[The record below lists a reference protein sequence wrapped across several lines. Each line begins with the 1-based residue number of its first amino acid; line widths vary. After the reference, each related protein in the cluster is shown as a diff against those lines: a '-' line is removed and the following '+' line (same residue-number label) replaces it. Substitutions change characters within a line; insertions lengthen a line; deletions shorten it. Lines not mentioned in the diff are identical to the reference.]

1 MIAHSRHRQF
11 GESENLNQTKS
22 DLNLAQSNF
31 QRARLAV
38 QQKRLTE
45 AISYYQQTLQ
55 HEPKHLVAHQ
65 ELGNVLLKLQ
75 RWSEAIACYRKAL
88 QLQPN
93 LPQIYHNLGDAFS
106 QLKQWQEAMAAY
118 RKAIKLQPNFSWSHN
133 NLGDV
138 LLKLG
143 QSQEA
148 SEEYRKAILLNP
160 DFHWSY
166 YNLGEALSKLKQWD
180 SAAQAYYKALQI
192 QPDLPLINQQLGIAL
207 SQKAKVF
214 SQEVINFY
222 QDLIQKYPDD
232 LENYYKLLELLPNDY
247 SINVSLVRALQKK
260 SDFAQALIFTNV
272 LVANNPDK
280 PDVHICLASILEK
293 IGRVEEA
300 AISYQ
305 NAIDLSPKQ
314 WEYYVAF
321 GEMLEKH
328 GYLDRA
334 ASAYQSAIQIRPDLT
349 EVKENIANLLKI
361 KKQLEDQKAEKTLK
375 NLICKAEQFVFENRL
390 EQATEEYRKA
400 LSLSPSLSLIHSKI
414 GSLLEKQGKAEEAIS
429 YYQKA
434 IELRVDL
441 SDVYSALGSL
451 LRTKGGLAQERN
463 LYEILLE
470 INPDLTQIRDKFQI
484 TSTLLEAEK
493 QRQAGKVSGLPYDFI
508 LPPIV
513 GEKNDYSFVEGR
525 VKHFKETNKKYTL
538 SVSIIILGV
547 HCKKSIT
554 NLLSAITVQTYP
566 HQLIEVVLVY
576 DEKVQGLDKLVSYYS
591 KRIKIIQVL
600 AKDNTSK
607 PNFLSNLGV
616 SAASYPYII
625 TLDYDMLPHPNLVE
639 SFMQYFHVSD
649 NIVLIGNRKFV
660 DTSKI
665 ESRDILKNPQIL
677 SEIPEA
683 QYSHTNW
690 KREKDRKF
698 LKSQLELYKKSD
710 NLKKDTYPFRCFIS
724 CNAAYPKKLLEK
736 VGGFDQGFTHLGLQ
750 DKELGYRAYNEGC
763 YFIPVLDALAFHQD
777 PSLGREGLD
786 KTAKH
791 KENEKR
797 FSQKCPVSWYR
808 KYDSE
813 ISYQIPK
820 VSVYIPSYNNGKF
833 IKEAVDSVLNQTIK
847 DVEVCICDDGSTDN
861 TLEVLEKNYKDN
873 PKVRWV
879 AQVNGGIGKASN
891 TAIRMCRG
899 MYIGQLDSD
908 DILKPQ
914 AVETLVNHLDN
925 SGFGCVYSSCER
937 IDTEGKYV
945 KDEYSWP
952 VFSREKMITT
962 SIVHHFR
969 MFRRRDWLRTDGF
982 NEELINAVDYD
993 MFLKLSEVCSFYH
1006 IDEKLYLR
1014 RIHGKNTSVVN
1025 EKKQSDNTLVV
1036 ITSALERMGISD
1048 EWEVYSPDP
1057 EQPRK
1062 VAFRRKQEQTN
1073 VFFFPDYRKSNTY
1086 QNLIYSGIPTGY
1098 SLHSGNLDKAL
1109 QALKSGGGKVIFH
1122 LHWTNFILREA
1133 QSSREAEHLKNQF
1146 LKKLFDFLYEGGRL
1160 IWTIH
1165 NVMPHD
1171 CPYPQQETEIRNTL
1185 LQAATKV
1192 HIHSKKSIPE
1202 IQQYLNL
1209 PLDKV
1214 QIIPHGHYVG
1224 LHPNNINQQNARQY
1238 FDLPQ
1243 DETVFLFLGQIRY
1256 YKGIDRLLQA
1266 FIELHQQF
1274 PKTRLLIAG
1283 KPVESVFKEDNI
1295 PEHLRSRITF
1305 VERYIPGDE
1314 LQYFFNAADAVVLPY
1329 NKVLTSGSMLHALS
1343 FGRPVIAPRVG
1354 MIEETLEDG
1363 FNGFMYDMESL
1374 DSLIF
1379 AMSNLSMLSREKLK
1393 ILFENSLKSIKHLSW
1408 EKAATEL
1415 FSEIF

>member
-1 MIAHSRHRQF
+1 MTHLKKQLST
-11 GESENLNQTKS
+11 ESINPRLEKKDNST
-22 DLNLAQSNF
+22 AQSYY

-38 QQKRLTE
+38 QQGKLPQ
-45 AISYYQQTLQ
+45 AIPYYQQTLKHNPQ
-55 HEPKHLVAHQ
+55 HLIAHQ
-65 ELGNVLLKLQ
+65 ELGNVFLKLEQ
-75 RWSEAIACYRKAL
+75 WQNAITCYHQALEIEPKLPQAHHNMGEAYTRL
-88 QLQPN
+88 QQLQ
-93 LPQIYHNLGDAFS
+93 
-106 QLKQWQEAMAAY
+106 EASEEY
-118 RKAIKLQPNFSWSHN
+118 RKAIELQPQFFWSHN

-143 QSQEA
+143 QWSEA
-148 SEEYRKAILLNP
+148 CEEYRKAIRLNP

-166 YNLGEALSKLKQWD
+166 YNLGEAFTQLKQWD
-180 SAAQAYYKALQI
+180 GAAAAYHKALKL
-192 QPDLPLINQQLGIAL
+192 QPDLPLIHQKLGVAL
-207 SQKAKVF
+207 SHKAKRV
-214 SQEVINFY
+214 SQEVIDFY
-222 QDLIQKYPDD
+222 QDLINKYPDD
-232 LENYYKLLELLPNDY
+232 LENYYKLLELLPNEY
-247 SINVSLVRALQKK
+247 SINSNLVKALLRRKEF
-260 SDFAQALIFTNV
+260 DQAVIFTKV
-272 LVANNPDK
+272 LVTNNPDI
-280 PDVHICLASILEK
+280 PDAHIDLASVLEK

-300 AISYQ
+300 AVSYQ
-305 NAIDLSPKQ
+305 NAIKLSPKQ
-314 WEYYVAF
+314 WKYYVAL
-321 GEMLEKH
+321 GELLEKH
-328 GYLDRA
+328 RHVDRA
-334 ASAYQSAIQIRPDLT
+334 ISAYQNAIQIKPNLA
-349 EVKENIANLLKI
+349 EVKDKIANLLKI
-361 KKQLEDQKAEKTLK
+361 KQQGEKQNTEKTIK
-375 NLICKAEQFVFENRL
+375 KLICKAEQYIFEDKL
-390 EQATEEYRKA
+390 DLAIKEYRKA
-400 LSLSPSLSLIHSKI
+400 ISFSPDLSFIHSKL
-414 GSLLEKQGKAEEAIS
+414 GDLLEKQGKPEAAIS
-429 YYQKA
+429 CYQKV
-434 IELRVDL
+434 IEQR
-441 SDVYSALGSL
+441 SDFSNLYSALGSL
-451 LRTKGGLAQERN
+451 LRTKGGLAQETN

-470 INPDLTQIRDKFQI
+470 LNPDLTQIRDKFQA

-493 QRQAGKVSGLPYDFI
+493 QRKASKVSGLPRDFI
-508 LPPIV
+508 LPPIL
-513 GEKNDYSFVEGR
+513 GEKNDYSFIEDR
-525 VKHFKETNKKYTL
+525 VKHFNSEGKKYTL
-538 SVSIIILGV
+538 PVSIVILGI
-547 HCKKSIT
+547 HCQKSLA

-566 HQLIEVVLVY
+566 RELIEVVIVY
-576 DEKVQGLDKLVSYYS
+576 NENIKDLNKLLNHYIDK
-591 KRIKIIQVL
+591 IKITQVSV
-600 AKDNTSK
+600 KDDLFK
-607 PNFLSNLGV
+607 PHLLNNLGIK
-616 SAASYPYII
+616 AASHPYII
-625 TLDYDMLPHPNLVE
+625 TLDYDILPHPNLVE

-649 NIVLIGNRKFV
+649 NIVLIGNRKFIN
-660 DTSKI
+660 TGNI
-665 ESRDILKNPQIL
+665 ESREILKNPKLISELPEVEDSQI
-677 SEIPEA
+677 
-683 QYSHTNW
+683 NW
-690 KREKDRKF
+690 QREKDRKF

-736 VGGFDQGFTHLGLQ
+736 MGGFDQGFTHLGLQ
-750 DKELGYRAYNEGC
+750 DKEFSYRAYNEGC

-777 PSLGREGLD
+777 PSLGREGID
-786 KTAKH
+786 KMAKH

-808 KYDSE
+808 KYDSDS
-813 ISYQIPK
+813 SYQIPK
-820 VSVYIPSYNNGKF
+820 VSVYIPSYNNGRF
-833 IKEAVDSVLNQTIK
+833 IKEAIDSVLNQTMT

-861 TLEVLEKNYKDN
+861 TLEVLEKNYKDH

-879 AQVNGGIGKASN
+879 AQANGGIGKASN
-891 TAIRMCRG
+891 TAVRMCRG

-908 DILKPQ
+908 DLLKPQ
-914 AVETLVNHLDN
+914 AVETLVNYLDK

-937 IDTEGKYV
+937 IDTEGNYM

-982 NEELINAVDYD
+982 NEELVNAVDYD

-1006 IDEKLYLR
+1006 INENLYFR

-1073 VFFFPDYRKSNTY
+1073 VFFYPDYRKSNTY
-1086 QNLIYSGIPTGY
+1086 QNLIYSGVPTGH
-1098 SLHSGNLDKAL
+1098 SLHSGNLNKAL
-1109 QALKSGGGKVIFH
+1109 QALKYGGGKVIFH

-1133 QSSREAEHLKNQF
+1133 QSTRDAEHLKNQF

-1171 CPYPQQETEIRNTL
+1171 CPYPKQETEIRNTL
-1185 LQAATKV
+1185 LAAATKI

-1202 IQQYLNL
+1202 IQQCLNL

-1214 QIIPHGHYVG
+1214 QILPHGHYVG
-1224 LHPNNINQQNARQY
+1224 LHPNEINQQTARQS

-1243 DETVFLFLGQIRY
+1243 DETVFLFLGQIRF
-1256 YKGIDRLLQA
+1256 YKGIDRLLKA
-1266 FIELHQQF
+1266 FIELSQNF

-1283 KPVESVFKEDNI
+1283 KPVEPISKEDKI
-1295 PEHLRSRITF
+1295 PEHLRSKITF
-1305 VERYIPGDE
+1305 VERYIPGEE

-1374 DSLIF
+1374 DSLIS
-1379 AMSNLSMLSREKLK
+1379 ALSNLSMLSREKLR
-1393 ILFENSLKSIKHLSW
+1393 ILFENSLKSIKHLTW
-1408 EKAATEL
+1408 DNAATEL
-1415 FSEIF
+1415 FSDVF